1 MKKSTLILAAIA
13 ALTLLASCDKEP
25 KGGNDSGNNQNNPPK
40 VVIKPVQ
47 DPIEGDFTYEYAL
60 DKYWADDYDG
70 PYGIK
75 VGKITAI
82 SPDNRMILAGQPLYV
97 AGINCY
103 NLMTQNQDCGDANFE
118 NVKQTINILAEEK
131 VPIVRF
137 SVIPWGADDIN
148 NKYVANKAA
157 YLERLDQIATLC
169 DEKHILL
176 VPSLC
181 WEITQMIKST
191 GEYTAESIAP
201 WGNLKSKVYLLM
213 IDMAT
218 DLVNT
223 LKDHKCIAMWEFGN
237 EMNLQ
242 ANINGGGEYPA
253 LPADAVQRAAR
264 GFAKKCFELDP
275 HQRLVGSG
283 YSIMRNAQWHLYKE
297 NNWNDDSYDQYVE
310 ITGLMTPEPMM
321 GMSEHHYLG
330 DNRKFS
336 DLGQQDHVNQIKY
349 AKKCAAE
356 LGKVFYCGEFTGPAC
371 SNVGLEYPNQYYED
385 FFSERVQICMIWN
398 FILKNNASGAD
409 FRPGEAGTIGVF
421 SKMREINDKFK
432 ALSNP
437 E

>member
-1 MKKSTLILAAIA
+1 MKKIAIILA
-13 ALTLLASCDKEP
+13 LLATFAVLTGCEKEP
-25 KGGNDSGNNQNNPPK
+25 QKETGKTPSGPT
-40 VVIKPVQ
+40 KPEAKPIQ
-47 DPIEGDFTYEYAL
+47 DPIDGEFTYEYAL

-75 VGKITAI
+75 VGIIKAI
-82 SPDNRMILAGQPLYV
+82 SEDYRMILAGQPLYA

-103 NLMTQNQDCGDANFE
+103 NLMTQDQDASDANFE
-118 NVKQTINILAEEK
+118 NVKKTVDILAEEK
-131 VPIVRF
+131 VPVVRF

-157 YLERLDQIATLC
+157 YLEKLDKLATLC

-181 WEITQMIKST
+181 WEITQIIKST
-191 GEYTAESIAP
+191 GEYTDESIAP
-201 WGNLKSKVYLLM
+201 WGNLKSKTYLFM
-213 IDMAT
+213 IDMTT

-242 ANINGGGEYPA
+242 ANIDIAGYPA
-253 LPADAVQRAAR
+253 LPADAVQRVMR

-275 HQRLVGSG
+275 HQRLVSSG
-283 YSIMRNAQWHLYKE
+283 HSLMRNSQYNLYK
-297 NNWNDDSYDQYVE
+297 NKNWNNDTFSEYCE
-310 ITGLMTPEPMM
+310 ITKLMTPDPMM

-330 DNRKFS
+330 DRRTFS
-336 DLGQQDHVNQIKY
+336 DLGEQDHAGQIKY

-356 LGKVFYCGEFTGPAC
+356 IGRVLYVGEFTGPAC
-371 SNVGLEYPNQYYED
+371 GDASVEITKQYYED
-385 FFSERVQICMIWN
+385 FYDARVQLCMVWN

-409 FRPGEAGTIGVF
+409 FRPGEDACKGAF
-421 SKMREINDKFK
+421 DAMRSVNDKFK

>member
-1 MKKSTLILAAIA
+1 MRKSTLFIIAAIIMA
-13 ALTLLASCDKEP
+13 CGCEKEP
-25 KGGNDSGNNQNNPPK
+25 QKNGGNGSGNTPK
-40 VVIKPVQ
+40 VEIKPVQ
-47 DPIEGDFTYEYAL
+47 DPIDGEFTYEYAL
-60 DKYWADDYDG
+60 DRYWADDYEG

-75 VGKITAI
+75 VGRISAI
-82 SPDNRMILAGQPLYV
+82 SPDNRMILAGQPLYA

-103 NLMTQNQDCGDANFE
+103 NLMTQDKDCGDAGFE
-118 NVKQTINILAEEK
+118 KVKQTISILAEEK

-157 YLERLDQIATLC
+157 YLQRLDQIATLC

-176 VPSLC
+176 VPSVC

-191 GEYTAESIAP
+191 GEYTPESIAP

-213 IDMAT
+213 IDMAA

-223 LKDHKCIAMWEFGN
+223 LKDHKSIAMWEFGN

-242 ANINGGGEYPA
+242 ADIDGGGEYPA
-253 LPADAVQRAAR
+253 LRADAVQRAAR

-297 NNWNDDSYDQYVE
+297 KNWNNDSYDQYVE
-310 ITGLMTPEPMM
+310 MTGLMTPEPMM
-321 GMSEHHYLG
+321 GMSEHHYIS
-330 DNRKFS
+330 DRRKFS
-336 DLGQQDHVNQIKY
+336 DLGELDHRNQIKY

-371 SNVGLEYPNQYYED
+371 DNVGLTYPEQYYDD
-385 FFSERVQICMIWN
+385 FFEERVQISMVWN
-398 FILKNNASGAD
+398 FILEGNASGAD
-409 FRPGEAGTIGVF
+409 FRPGEENTKGLFT
-421 SKMREINDKFK
+421 KMRSINDQFK
-432 ALSNP
+432 ALTIP
-437 E
+437 EK